1 MPGNPLTTAC
11 GPRSVRSRPSSDR
24 PWLTTMWSACRTRR
38 LPQSSA
44 GRPTPPDAPPM
55 TGFALSGAQLPQL
68 RIRHTAEGIPLMINS
83 NDPVLAPIGA
93 DEAQTMTR
101 LRDQLVAAAE
111 ADRLLDIAYRTV
123 DSPVGTL
130 LLAATDQGL
139 VRVAYEQ
146 QDHDHVLQGLSE
158 LISPRILRAPRRLDQ
173 VARQLAEY
181 FAGERRDFVL
191 PLDFRL
197 SHGFR
202 RAVLGHLGLI
212 NYGHTES
219 YAEVAAATG
228 HARAVRAVGTACAT
242 NPLPVV
248 VPCHR
253 VLRSDGKLGGY
264 AGGLEVKAALLSL
277 EAGGP
282 IAGDTLSR

>member
-1 MPGNPLTTAC
+1 
-11 GPRSVRSRPSSDR
+11 
-24 PWLTTMWSACRTRR
+24 
-38 LPQSSA
+38 
-44 GRPTPPDAPPM
+44 
-55 TGFALSGAQLPQL
+55 
-68 RIRHTAEGIPLMINS
+68 MINS
-83 NDPVLAPIGA
+83 IDPVLAPTA
-93 DEAQTMTR
+93 RNEAETMTR

-111 ADRLLDIAYRTV
+111 ADRLLDVAYRTV

-139 VRVAYEQ
+139 VRVAYQSE
-146 QDHDHVLQGLSE
+146 DHDHVLQTLAK

-173 VARQLAEY
+173 AARQLSEY
-181 FAGERRDFVL
+181 FTCERRDFVL

-197 SHGFR
+197 AHGFQ
-202 RAVLGHLGLI
+202 RAVLAHLVLI
-212 NYGHTES
+212 NYGQTET

-242 NPLPVV
+242 NPMPVI

-264 AGGLEVKAALLSL
+264 VGGLETKATLLSL
-277 EAGGP
+277 EASRPTG
-282 IAGDTLSR
+282 ADTLSR

>member
-1 MPGNPLTTAC
+1 
-11 GPRSVRSRPSSDR
+11 
-24 PWLTTMWSACRTRR
+24 
-38 LPQSSA
+38 
-44 GRPTPPDAPPM
+44 
-55 TGFALSGAQLPQL
+55 
-68 RIRHTAEGIPLMINS
+68 MINS
-83 NDPVLAPIGA
+83 NDPVLAPIAA
-93 DEAQTMTR
+93 DDAETMTR

-111 ADRLLDIAYRTV
+111 ADRLLDVAYRTV

-139 VRVAYEQ
+139 VRVAYEAE
-146 QDHDHVLQGLSE
+146 DHDHVLQTLSQ

-173 VARQLAEY
+173 VAHQLTEY
-181 FAGERRDFVL
+181 FTGERRDFVL

-197 SHGFR
+197 AHGFR
-202 RAVLGHLGLI
+202 RAVLAHLVLI
-212 NYGHTES
+212 NYGQTET

-242 NPLPVV
+242 NPMPVI

-264 AGGLEVKAALLSL
+264 VGGLETKATLLSL
-277 EAGGP
+277 EAARP
-282 IAGDTLSR
+282 IGGDTLSR

>member
-1 MPGNPLTTAC
+1 
-11 GPRSVRSRPSSDR
+11 
-24 PWLTTMWSACRTRR
+24 
-38 LPQSSA
+38 
-44 GRPTPPDAPPM
+44 
-55 TGFALSGAQLPQL
+55 
-68 RIRHTAEGIPLMINS
+68 MINS
-83 NDPVLAPIGA
+83 NDPVLAPIAA
-93 DEAQTMTR
+93 DDAQTMTR

-111 ADRLLDIAYRTV
+111 ADRLLDVAYRTV

-139 VRVAYEQ
+139 VRVAYEAE
-146 QDHDHVLQGLSE
+146 DHDHVLQTLSQ

-173 VARQLAEY
+173 VAHQLTEY
-181 FAGERRDFVL
+181 FTGERRDFVL

-197 SHGFR
+197 AHGFR
-202 RAVLGHLGLI
+202 RAVLAHLVLI
-212 NYGHTES
+212 NYGQTET

-242 NPLPVV
+242 NPMPVI

-264 AGGLEVKAALLSL
+264 VGGLETKATLLSL
-277 EAGGP
+277 EAGRP
-282 IAGDTLSR
+282 IGGDTLSR